1 MITKD
6 NLPDLLKALGF
17 NKRGTTY
24 DKGIGSAKLAV
35 KFTKGEIGYLDGLT
49 VNQKTN
55 YRRRSVRDR
64 HRPSSQAGN
73 CAALFVR
80 EMAWKSSRVS

>member
-1 MITKD
+1 MIAKD
-6 NLPDLLKALGF
+6 NLPDWLKALGF
-17 NKRGTTY
+17 NKRSTTY
-24 DKGIGSAKLAV
+24 DKSIGSAKLAV

-64 HRPSSQAGN
+64 HRPNSQAGN
-73 CAALFVR
+73 GAALLMR
-80 EMAWKSSRVS
+80 EMTWKSSRVS